1 MITSFSVAAT
11 PQNFIQAH
19 PSFKSIFRS
28 SDYSSP
34 LSQLK
39 ITAAKSLHHSTIT
52 TSPCTW
58 THPNTRA
65 GTHAQAT
72 SAMSSSSEEIPKT
85 PTKVLFVCLGNICR
99 SPSAEAVFQATVKKR
114 GVSTQYSIDSC
125 GTGGGSS
132 NWYLD
137 GGFSYHEG
145 DNADSRMTRVAATRG
160 VKLTSLSRPLTPK
173 DLEDS
178 DLIIGMDA
186 ANLAAIR
193 RAGQHWQKEGKLTPE
208 TQAIWENKIELM
220 TSYLKEDGKFK
231 NKFNEVPDP
240 YYGGEKGFELV
251 LDLLE
256 DACDGLLDTLG
267 KK

>member
-1 MITSFSVAAT
+1 MITSISVAISS
-11 PQNFIQAH
+11 QNFNRAH
-19 PSFKSIFRS
+19 VSSRSISGS
-28 SDYSSP
+28 SRYSAY
-34 LSQLK
+34 LGQLK
-39 ITAAKSLHHSTIT
+39 ITAAKSLHHTAFS
-52 TSPCTW
+52 TSPPTS
-58 THPNTRA
+58 TSNTRA
-65 GTHAQAT
+65 RTQAPRAMPS
-72 SAMSSSSEEIPKT
+72 SAEQTNKK

-99 SPSAEAVFQATVKKR
+99 SPSAEAVFQATVEKR
-114 GVSTQYSIDSC
+114 GVADQYSIDSC

-160 VKLTSLSRPLTPK
+160 VKLTSLSRPLTPE

-193 RAGQHWQKEGKLTPE
+193 RAGQYWQKEGRLNPE
-208 TQAIWENKIELM
+208 TEASWEKKVGLM
-220 TSYLKEDGKFK
+220 TEYLNEDGKFK